1 MTGEHPPGPREVWL
15 VVERL
20 HAVTYFAPE
29 SRQAARDL
37 GLAGFWMGYFA
48 FRAAPLGPAGPG
60 LVEASF
66 AGFARPMVARALPD
80 AWARTSPALALAARA
95 GAAAAALRRLAPGVE
110 VDAADLAGPL
120 ARLVA
125 AGEPSGRPLFAAN
138 RDVALPDDPVAA
150 LWQQLT
156 CLREHRGDGHVAA
169 LRSAGLTGLDAHV
182 LQAGATGT
190 PPDLLRETR
199 GWTADD
205 WAGAAAGL
213 VERGLVDR
221 DGRLTAAGRAVK
233 DGLEATTD
241 RLAGEV
247 HRALAPTELADL
259 LGRLT
264 PAARAVEAGGE
275 VPFPNPMGLPRLDQA

>member
-1 MTGEHPPGPREVWL
+1 M
-15 VVERL
+15 VERL

-37 GLAGFWMGYFA
+37 GLRGFWMGYFA
-48 FRAAPLGPAGPG
+48 FRAAPFGPAGPG
-60 LVEASF
+60 LVEATF

-80 AWARTSPALALAARA
+80 AWDRTSPALALEARA
-95 GAAAAALRRLAPGVE
+95 GSAAAALRRLAPGVE
-110 VDAADLAGPL
+110 GAAVDLAEPL

-156 CLREHRGDGHVAA
+156 CWREHRGDGHVAA
-169 LRSAGLTGLDAHV
+169 LRAAGLTGLDAHV
-182 LQAGATGT
+182 LQAAATDI

-199 GWTADD
+199 GWSDDD
-205 WAGAAAGL
+205 WAGAAHGL
-213 VERGLVDR
+213 AERGLLDA
-221 DGRLTAAGRAVK
+221 DGRLTPAGRAAK
-233 DGLEATTD
+233 DDLEATTD

-247 HRALAPTELADL
+247 LAALGSSELGEL
-259 LGRLT
+259 LARLT
-264 PAARAVEAGGE
+264 PASRAVEAGGE
-275 VPFPNPMGLPRLDQA
+275 VPFPNPMGLPRLDEA